1 MSDAAH
7 DAAGETRVW
16 TGRRWLVLALA
27 SGVSFTLYLHR
38 YAWSMVKPAVQAE
51 FPDLSAE
58 RLGWLD
64 AAFSA
69 AYALGQVPAGL
80 AGDWL
85 GPRVV
90 LSAILAA
97 WSAALVGLAL
107 AQGFAALCIGRIAFG
122 LATAGCYPN
131 LGKVTRAWFPVQVR
145 TTVQGIVASL
155 SGRAGGA
162 CASLLVGSLLMA
174 GLGQSWRASL
184 ATIALGGMALAVAF
198 WLLFRD
204 RPGEATADVTSDVAA
219 GDVTRDAATGVR
231 RAAENAAVPVLSRIT
246 HRPAAWLA
254 FAALLGQV
262 FCATFADNFFAFW
275 LPTYLRSQANFSLA
289 QSGLYSSLPLWGGA
303 LGGLCGGALNDL
315 AARRLGSRR
324 WARSFVGGAGQTL
337 AAGLIVLTAGS
348 TDGRTVMWILLA
360 AKFFIDWSQPTTWGA
375 ITDMAGPSG
384 GAVFGVVNAVGSV
397 GAFLAGPLMGR
408 VIDHHGWPALF
419 YGVAA
424 VYLCGAACWLAVDCT
439 KVLVEEENAGGNDVT
454 QKAR

>member
-1 MSDAAH
+1 MNPPPTAVAES
-7 DAAGETRVW
+7 RLW
-16 TGRRWLVLALA
+16 NRQRLLVLGLA
-27 SGVSFTLYLHR
+27 GGVSFTLYLHR

-51 FPDLSAE
+51 FPDLTAE

-69 AYALGQVPAGL
+69 AYALGQVPAGV

-90 LSAILAA
+90 LSAILLG
-97 WSAALVGLAL
+97 WSAALVGVAT
-107 AQGFAALCIGRIAFG
+107 AKGFTALCVGRIVFG
-122 LATAGCYPN
+122 LTTAGCYPN
-131 LGKVTRAWFPVQVR
+131 LGKVTRAWFPAHVR
-145 TTVQGIVASL
+145 TTVQGVVASL

-174 GLGQSWRASL
+174 GLGLSWRAAL
-184 ATIALGGMALAVAF
+184 VTIALAGMTLAALF

-204 RPGEATADVTSDVAA
+204 RPAASDGDALSVSA
-219 GDVTRDAATGVR
+219 GD
-231 RAAENAAVPVLSRIT
+231 RAAQNLAANWRLSR
-246 HRPAAWLA
+246 RPAAWFA

-275 LPTYLRSQANFSLA
+275 LPTYLSSEANFSLA

-315 AARRLGSRR
+315 AARLLGNRR
-324 WARSFVGGAGQTL
+324 WGRSLVGSVGQAL
-337 AAGLIVLTAGS
+337 AAGLIVATAGS
-348 TDGRTVMWILLA
+348 SDGAVVMWTLLA

-375 ITDMAGPSG
+375 ITDMAGPAG
-384 GAVFGVVNAVGSV
+384 GAVFGVVNATGSV

-408 VIDHHGWPALF
+408 VIDQHGWPVLF

-424 VYLCGAACWLAVDCT
+424 VYLAGAVCWLAVDCT
-439 KVLVEEENAGGNDVT
+439 QALVEEPGEG
-454 QKAR
+454 